1 MNTKTETN
9 NRASFLENVKE
20 LAKVK
25 RKSYFILFQKLQEA
39 GCATDKASGNF
50 VAVLLNKSIK
60 KISFIINEKE
70 ASNNSSDWR
79 EKTYVATL

>member
-1 MNTKTETN
+1 MKIINKKHTADVVMNTKTETN

-60 KISFIINEKE
+60 KNKLY
-70 ASNNSSDWR
+70 N
-79 EKTYVATL
+79 K